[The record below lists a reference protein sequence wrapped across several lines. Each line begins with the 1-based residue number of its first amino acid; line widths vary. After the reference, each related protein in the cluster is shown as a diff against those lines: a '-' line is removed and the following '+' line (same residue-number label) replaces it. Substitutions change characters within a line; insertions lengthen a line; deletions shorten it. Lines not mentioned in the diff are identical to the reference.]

1 MKTIPILVRRN
12 GEWVEEQYTL
22 TPEEEAAAIAEEAQG
37 AIEAKQ
43 AEIDSLKAQLAE
55 SDYRVIKN
63 VEATQAGLPMPY
75 DAEELHRERQAIR
88 DEINQLEDEVFQH

>member
-37 AIEAKQ
+37 AIEVKQ

-55 SDYRVIKN
+55 SDYKAIK
-63 VEATQAGLPMPY
+63 Y
-75 DAEELHRERQAIR
+75 AEGWITAEDYAPIKAERQALR
-88 DEINQLEDEVFQH
+88 DRINELEQTIADNG